1 MIHFDTHDAQ
11 KLTEMAMQRRKMVRF
26 SYHSR
31 RLHENMINPRL
42 LALLKQDALLF
53 NSPVHGISHWE
64 TVQRNGLYLAQ
75 FTGADVQVVSYFAY
89 FHDCMRENEHDDPEH
104 GARGSLYAKK
114 YKHLLDLNDEQ
125 LAMLCRACSG
135 HTYGRKSACATV
147 ATCWDADRL
156 DIGRVGIV
164 PNSKYLFSDEA
175 KRIAD
180 EDDFKVLRGV
190 C

>member
-1 MIHFDTHDAQ
+1 
-11 KLTEMAMQRRKMVRF
+11 
-26 SYHSR
+26 
-31 RLHENMINPRL
+31 MINPNL
-42 LALLKQDALLF
+42 LVLLKQDALLF
-53 NSPVHGISHWE
+53 NSSVHGISHWE

-104 GARGSLYAKK
+104 GARGSLYAKQH
-114 YKHLLDLNDEQ
+114 KHLVDLTAEQ

-135 HTYGRKSACATV
+135 HTFGRKSACATV

-164 PNSKYLFSDEA
+164 PDSMFLFSDEA

-180 EDDFKVLRGV
+180 EDDFNVLRGV
-190 C
+190 CR